1 MSSHS
6 SFCPTKY
13 KISTITAT
21 GHVNTIVNL
30 PYLFHYVEVVPPETD
45 GIQYVELGKDNCK
58 GVQRKTKNKRKPTV
72 KKFDNQ
78 ATLLIFLDNAF
89 ANCKVFKNGCI
100 QITGLKRIENGPKYI
115 EYIVDTLKN
124 IYKVQNEV
132 VHDIDNMSVVN
143 YKVRLINTDFNVGFE
158 IRRDY
163 LFNHM
168 VKTYP
173 GIYTVFEPCIYS
185 GVKINYYHNLT
196 DPNVKGICKCAT
208 PCNGKGSGNGEGDC
222 NKITIAVFRSGSV
235 LVTGGSEY
243 KQIDDAY
250 NFICKILCSAKK
262 EIHKET
268 LVQPEIPKTRLM
280 KNTRK
285 TLTLVS
291 SECP

>member
-1 MSSHS
+1 MVSPD
-6 SFCPTKY
+6 FCPTKY

-21 GHVNTIVNL
+21 GHINTIVNL
-30 PYLFHYVEVVPPETD
+30 PYLFHYVEVVPPDAD
-45 GIQYVELGKDNCK
+45 GIQYAELGKDNCK
-58 GVQRKTKNKRKPTV
+58 GAQRKTKNKRKPTV

-78 ATLLIFLDNAF
+78 ATLLIFLDNAY

-115 EYIVDTLKN
+115 EYIVDTIKN
-124 IYKVQNEV
+124 IYKEQNGIV
-132 VHDIDNMSVVN
+132 TDITDICVAN

-158 IRRDY
+158 IRRDN

-168 VKTYP
+168 VKAYP

-196 DPNVKGICKCAT
+196 DASAKGICKCST
-208 PCNGKGSGNGEGDC
+208 PCKGKGSGNGEGDC

-250 NFICKILCSAKK
+250 NFICDILCSSKK
-262 EIHKET
+262 EIFKET
-268 LVQPEIPKTRLM
+268 FVEPEIPKKRLV

-285 TLTLVS
+285 VIS
-291 SECP
+291 I